1 MGGIWALIPIKR
13 LSAAKQRLGSVLSP
27 EERAGLMA
35 AMATDVL
42 RTVSAVRRLAGILVV
57 AGDENGLRLARAAGA
72 DAIEDR
78 GGGTQSAAVTLGVSH
93 LAARHATAVLTLPAD
108 IPMATAAEIALVA
121 DCAAVAASRRPEGAL
136 TLVPSRDGDGSNA
149 LAVSP
154 ISALTF
160 RFGPDSRR
168 RHLVQAQEAGFAVR
182 ELSLPGIGLD
192 IDGPDDLR
200 ELLRLSGQGLT
211 HALLAKRGIGAR
223 FADTAAAL
231 MAAE

>member
-1 MGGIWALIPIKR
+1 MSGIWALIPIKR
-13 LSAAKQRLGSVLSP
+13 MSAAKQRLASVLSA
-27 EERAGLMA
+27 EERAALMT

-42 RTVSAVRRLAGILVV
+42 RTVSAVRGLAGVLVV
-57 AGDENGLRLARAAGA
+57 AGDETGLRIARGVGA

-78 GGGTQSAAVTLGVSH
+78 LSDTQSAAVTLGVSH
-93 LAARHATAVLTLPAD
+93 LAARNAAAVLVLPAD

-121 DCAAVAASRRPEGAL
+121 EYAAAASRQHNRAV

-160 RFGPDSRR
+160 CFGPDSRR
-168 RHLVQAQEAGFAVR
+168 RHLAAAEEAGLAVR

-200 ELLRLSGQGLT
+200 ELLRLGGQGLT

-223 FADTAAAL
+223 FADTAAAM